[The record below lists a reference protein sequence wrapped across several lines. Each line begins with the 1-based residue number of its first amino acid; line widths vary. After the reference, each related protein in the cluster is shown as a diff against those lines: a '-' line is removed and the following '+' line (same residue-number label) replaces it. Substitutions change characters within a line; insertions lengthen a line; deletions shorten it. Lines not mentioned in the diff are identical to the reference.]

1 MLKGKEINRKALLE
15 YLSQGFCKIQ
25 FRKATNG
32 RFRSVFGTLNRK
44 NVPAKYTKSV
54 EKTIKGTDDPDLL
67 PVFDMVAGDWK
78 SFYISN
84 VMYLTTEEEL
94 RGKKKKNTKKKE

>member
-32 RFRSVFGTLNRK
+32 RFRSVFGTLNMK
-44 NVPAKYTKSV
+44 NIPAKYTKSV

-84 VMYLTTEEEL
+84 VLYVTTEEEL